1 MLKRC
6 PGSAPTQRPP
16 PGFPS
21 RLQLLRAPTI
31 SISALALLNADKKYP
46 CTQPHIPPFSLL
58 NTAHVRWC
66 DLRI

>member
-1 MLKRC
+1 MPRVS
-6 PGSAPTQRPP
+6 PNTETSPWVPFSPP
-16 PGFPS
+16 AAES
-21 RLQLLRAPTI
+21 SHHLYL
-31 SISALALLNADKKYP
+31 SIGTPKPNADKKYP